1 MLLENNYYQILT
13 ETVTPDRQ
21 EGRFSLR
28 LLPDCNVYRGHFP
41 GRPVCPGVC
50 HIETIKECAMR
61 LTGKRLS
68 IGFIKKCRFPA
79 LATPSACPEIVVT
92 VSACPAETGYSV
104 TAQINDSEKTYAT
117 FKGIMMTV

>member
-28 LLPDCNVYRGHFP
+28 LLPDCDVYRGHFP

-61 LTGKRLS
+61 LTGKKLS

-79 LATPSACPEIVVT
+79 LATLSVCPEIVVT
-92 VSACPAETGYSV
+92 VSTCPTETGYSV